1 MLLNISPNHWCIVKI
16 NSYVI
21 RCAYFA
27 RENNLLRLFWGIWVK
42 YHVPLVSLPRNFS
55 LKDSL
60 KNSSLK
66 DIEDTAESRT
76 TEKSEVSSEKG
87 LAFFVK
93 PLSKSLIQTKKDKNS
108 RMCDHARIDH
118 WEPLFGVDHLGMHV
132 SARINFHIYLETLAN
147 TLNHIMPNSI
157 KGFW

>member
-87 LAFFVK
+87 LAFVLQ
-93 PLSKSLIQTKKDKNS
+93 PLSKSLMQAKKDKNF
-108 RMCDHARIDH
+108 MWPCEDL
-118 WEPLFGVDHLGMHV
+118 PL
-132 SARINFHIYLETLAN
+132 RTTLWCRSLRN
-147 TLNHIMPNSI
+147 ECISPY
-157 KGFW
+157 